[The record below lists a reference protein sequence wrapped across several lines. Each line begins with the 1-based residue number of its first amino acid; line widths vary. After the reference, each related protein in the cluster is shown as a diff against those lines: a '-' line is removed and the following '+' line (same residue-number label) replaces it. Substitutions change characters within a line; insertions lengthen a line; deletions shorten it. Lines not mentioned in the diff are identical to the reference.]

1 MESIGRLLSL
11 PLVNGTMQKLHM
23 FSHPRM
29 MELVEGGRVGER
41 DGEVGKRGEG
51 WREKRGGR
59 GNETKMGMVRVWGRS
74 KVYKLTSLS
83 SRPSPF
89 THSKCMQYTNSWLRT
104 GKAWD

>member
-51 WREKRGGR
+51 GEKRDEGEEMKQSR
-59 GNETKMGMVRVWGRS
+59 RMVREWGRQKS
-74 KVYKLTSLS
+74 TVFKLT
-83 SRPSPF
+83 
-89 THSKCMQYTNSWLRT
+89 CMLKGSNCSF
-104 GKAWD
+104 

>member
-41 DGEVGKRGEG
+41 DGEVGKREEG
-51 WREKRGGR
+51 WRKKRGGR
-59 GNETKMGMVRVWGRS
+59 GRNTDEGVGESQTVIK
-74 KVYKLTSLS
+74 YTSS
-83 SRPSPF
+83 I
-89 THSKCMQYTNSWLRT
+89 TCMLKGSHCSF
-104 GKAWD
+104 